1 MKKASRAERL
11 VALLCLVVALI
22 VIGAAHE
29 HHLATPTEGGD
40 IYFSW
45 LEGKRIFAGS
55 NPYARVLAGDFLHND
70 KYATHL
76 PLFYVTGGISH
87 LAGLERFPEWIHF
100 WRIVFAGVALALGAF
115 LFWIPWSRGHALLAG
130 FTALFFAGSRWT
142 VFVTFVAQVDFL
154 PIACLVGSLYLL
166 PRYPRAAWLA
176 FGLSLAIKQIA
187 IFVLPLF
194 LVWAWQTAGQRRARG
209 VLRSLAWIALIPILV
224 SVPFIVWGPEAFL
237 RSILFSATRLPAG
250 QLNAQSLDAMLGL
263 VGLPAKVPML
273 ALMALVYALAFFR
286 RATRYQTVLLVLAT
300 FVGFN
305 SVLYLHYPAW
315 VVPFLPLAMMRDD
328 TEPSC

>member
-22 VIGAAHE
+22 VIGAAHG

-55 NPYARVLAGDFLHND
+55 NPYARVLTGDFLHNE

-76 PLFYVTGGISH
+76 PLFYVTGGISQ

-130 FTALFFAGSRWT
+130 FTALFFAGSRW
-142 VFVTFVAQVDFL
+142 
-154 PIACLVGSLYLL
+154 
-166 PRYPRAAWLA
+166 
-176 FGLSLAIKQIA
+176 
-187 IFVLPLF
+187 
-194 LVWAWQTAGQRRARG
+194 
-209 VLRSLAWIALIPILV
+209 RS
-224 SVPFIVWGPEAFL
+224 S
-237 RSILFSATRLPAG
+237 
-250 QLNAQSLDAMLGL
+250 
-263 VGLPAKVPML
+263 
-273 ALMALVYALAFFR
+273 
-286 RATRYQTVLLVLAT
+286 
-300 FVGFN
+300 
-305 SVLYLHYPAW
+305 
-315 VVPFLPLAMMRDD
+315 
-328 TEPSC
+328 